1 MTIDQYQSD
10 FETILTTELPHAP
23 YNNPDYFQY
32 AKMNQSRS
40 NRWFKH
46 GKLSSDTIT
55 KIKSIQTPQT
65 WILITEHWC
74 GDAAHIVPFIA
85 MMADLNPLI
94 QLEVQLRDSDSE
106 IDSYLTN
113 GGKSIP
119 ILVLRDENG
128 KDLAVWGPRPAACQV
143 LYLEMKNAGKDFET
157 QKIELQNWYNA
168 DKGLSIQAEICA
180 LL

>member
-119 ILVLRDENG
+119 LLVLRDEKG
-128 KDLAVWGPRPAACQV
+128 KDLAVWGPRPTACQV

-180 LL
+180 LV

>member
-74 GDAAHIVPFIA
+74 GDAAHSIPFIA
-85 MMADLNPLI
+85 MMAALNPMI

-157 QKIELQNWYNA
+157 QKIVLQNWYNA
-168 DKGLSIQAEICA
+168 NKGLSIQAEICA